1 MTAGLPMPD
10 FAALR
15 EIRET
20 LIAGGGVAATY
31 TRAAGGAGFAIKGYW
46 ARPSRLPTA
55 GDYDQDSQSLQV
67 EAAAF
72 GSTPPVK
79 FDRLV
84 IDGQTRTVRAVQV
97 LRVDSTVLGYRLTLE
112 GG

>member
-1 MTAGLPMPD
+1 MTGLPMPD
-10 FAALR
+10 FASLR

-20 LIAGGGVAATY
+20 LIASGGVTATY
-31 TRAAGGAGFAIKGYW
+31 TRAAGGAGFPVKAYW

-55 GDYDQDSQSLQV
+55 GDYDQDAQALQV

-72 GSTPPVK
+72 GATAPVK

-84 IDGQTRTVRAVQV
+84 IDGQTRTVRAVHT
-97 LRVDSTVLGYRLTLE
+97 LRVDATVLGYRLILE